1 MSGSNDLDKRDL
13 DLIMDAVLGCA
24 DVEKLISL
32 KTFATADGFAVA
44 AKIALPG
51 ERTVREV
58 ADRIDEI
65 DREIRQNVPRVRAVY
80 IQPDIYRPS
89 LDPEPSTDVFV
100 LKSAD

>member
-1 MSGSNDLDKRDL
+1 MSGSTDKRDL
-13 DLIMDAVLGCA
+13 DLIMDAIIGCA
-24 DVEKLISL
+24 DIEKLITL
-32 KTFATADGFAVA
+32 KTFDAPDGGIVVA
-44 AKIALPG
+44 AKVALPG

-65 DREIRQNVPRVRAVY
+65 ERNIRANVSNVASVF

-100 LKSAD
+100 LRSED

>member
-1 MSGSNDLDKRDL
+1 MSGSTDLDKRDL

-32 KTFATADGFAVA
+32 KTFAAADGFVVA

-65 DREIRQNVPRVRAVY
+65 DREIRQNVPRVRSVY